1 MSLSAIATATNTA
14 DPVRRLVRWLVA
26 IDLAL
31 IVAYLVEE
39 ASGQPIERLGQLLD
53 VGDETSV
60 ATWYSVVKLFAVAAL
75 ALTLAASRLRSDD
88 PAREWRDWLVAAL
101 GLAILLISIDEV
113 TQIHE
118 WIGVKSDALLEDGDR
133 ASSPLPETGLWTILV
148 GIPAAIA
155 FAAMLTLVRPRLNDR
170 PGCFALIA
178 GGMAVLLIGAVG
190 FESLANVFDD
200 PDSVGFH
207 INAALEEGFEMLGAT
222 AMGAGF
228 LLLTRPTVSLDL
240 GQR

>member
-1 MSLSAIATATNTA
+1 MSLSATATASKTT
-14 DPVRRLVRWLVA
+14 DHVRRLVRWLIA

-31 IVAYLVEE
+31 IVGYLVEE
-39 ASGQPIERLGQLLD
+39 ASGQPIERVGQLLD

-60 ATWYSVVKLFAVAAL
+60 ATWYSVVKLFAVASLAL
-75 ALTLAASRLRSDD
+75 ALAASQLRSRRD
-88 PAREWRDWLVAAL
+88 ARDWRDWLVAAL

-148 GIPAAIA
+148 GIPAVIG
-155 FAAMLTLVRPRLNDR
+155 FAATLWLVRPRLDRR
-170 PGCFALIA
+170 PGCYALIA
-178 GGMAVLLIGAVG
+178 GGMAVLLVGAVG

-222 AMGAGF
+222 AMAAGF
-228 LLLTRPTVSLDL
+228 LRLTRPTVHLDL
-240 GQR
+240 ADG